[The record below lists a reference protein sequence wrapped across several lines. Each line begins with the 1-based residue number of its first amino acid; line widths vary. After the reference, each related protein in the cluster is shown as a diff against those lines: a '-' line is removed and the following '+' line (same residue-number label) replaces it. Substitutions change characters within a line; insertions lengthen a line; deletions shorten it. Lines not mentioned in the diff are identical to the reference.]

1 MTLGSDGFKGS
12 ISGEFEGGNASNTS
26 DKKVL
31 KKYVISFKIATDNES
46 DSYYDM
52 IYEIATRIINT

>member
-1 MTLGSDGFKGS
+1 MTALKVLFQVNLKGEMHQ
-12 ISGEFEGGNASNTS
+12 IHLI
-26 DKKVL
+26 KKVL